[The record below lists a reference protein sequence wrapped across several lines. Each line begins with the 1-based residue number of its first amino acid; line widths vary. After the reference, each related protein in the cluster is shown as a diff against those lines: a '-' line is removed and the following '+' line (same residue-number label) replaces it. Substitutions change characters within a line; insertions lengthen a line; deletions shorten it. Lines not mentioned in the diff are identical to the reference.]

1 MGNFIVPSGL
11 LTFSWVCVFLAFG
24 LILRSTVKPFQKAL
38 IPSCILGGVAGL
50 IALNAG
56 WVSVNGPAL
65 SGMTYHF
72 FALSFMSLGLAGQE
86 KQPGQGGNAR
96 MIFRASIQFALLFLV
111 AVAGQ
116 SFVGGGISYLMHGMG
131 ADVFPQFGTMVAAG
145 FAMGPG
151 QAVAVGKIWEASGMG
166 NGVEQAQAIG
176 IIFAS
181 LGFLMAFGVGV
192 PLANWGIKRKLA
204 RHLDSGVD
212 EVMERGLLP
221 SDAGQRMGLHTT
233 HPGNIDTLAVHFML
247 LGICYLLSYLLADA
261 VGLLIGRLPIENA
274 QKWVQFSWGM
284 FFLYGI
290 FVSSAMRLVME
301 KVGWIRIVNTELQNR
316 ITGTSVD
323 FLIVCTLM
331 SVNMAVVARFIVPIA
346 VISLVVTAATLAYV
360 FYFCRRYERDQLE
373 QMLAV
378 FGTVTGT
385 AATGVLLV
393 RLVDPNFRT
402 PAAYATGSQNF
413 FCLPVSIPCMTLW
426 AAPFTAGM
434 SMGMELLALGAITL
448 GCVVALYAL
457 RLVGKPA
464 W

>member
-1 MGNFIVPSGL
+1 MGNSIVPPGL
-11 LTFSWVCVFLAFG
+11 PTFSRVCVFLALG
-24 LILRSTVKPFQKAL
+24 LAMRSTVKPFQKAL
-38 IPSCILGGVAGL
+38 IPSCILGGVVGL

-56 WVSVNGPAL
+56 WVSVDVPTLN
-65 SGMTYHF
+65 GMTYHF

-86 KQPGQGGNAR
+86 KQPGETGNAK
-96 MIFRASIQFALLFLV
+96 IILRASVQFALLFLV

-131 ADVFPQFGTMVAAG
+131 VDVFPQFGTMAAAG

-151 QAVAVGKIWEASGMG
+151 QAVAVGRIWEASGMG
-166 NGVEQAQAIG
+166 NGVEQSQAIG

-212 EVMERGLLP
+212 DVMERGLLP
-221 SDAGQRMGLHTT
+221 ADAGHRLGRHTT
-233 HPGNIDTLAVHFML
+233 HPGNIDTLAVHCML
-247 LGICYLLSYLLADA
+247 LGICYLLSYLAA
-261 VGLLIGRLPIENA
+261 WAAGLLIGRLPIGNA

-290 FVSSAMRLVME
+290 FVSSAMRLIME
-301 KVGWIRIVNTELQNR
+301 KIGCLRIVNTELQNR

-331 SVNMAVVARFIVPIA
+331 SVNMAVVARFIAPIA
-346 VISLVVTAATLAYV
+346 VISIVVTAATLAYV
-360 FYFCRRYERDQLE
+360 LYFCRRYDRDQLE
-373 QMLAV
+373 QTLAV

-434 SMGMELLALGAITL
+434 GMGTELLSLGVITL
-448 GCVVALYAL
+448 GCVAALYAL
-457 RLVGKPA
+457 RFVGRPA